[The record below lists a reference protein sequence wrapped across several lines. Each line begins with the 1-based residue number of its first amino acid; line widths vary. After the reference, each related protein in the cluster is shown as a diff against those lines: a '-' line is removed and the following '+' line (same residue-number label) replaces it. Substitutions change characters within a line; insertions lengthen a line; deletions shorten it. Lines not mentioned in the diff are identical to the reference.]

1 MHLTPEP
8 VFEAPTHSDNSL
20 QIPAISLVCPDL
32 QYSFPVYSYLL
43 ILLMVF
49 CRNVLILVN
58 VNIFFSFIVFHFG
71 VLCKEDFSMLGFQ
84 IFLVYFSR
92 TSVVSCLHLMVQ
104 CVLILIIKCEI
115 QIKGPTCVCINI
127 QLFPHNLLEMLSIL
141 YSRKLPQPH
150 TSVYS

>member
-1 MHLTPEP
+1 MTGEDAAFQSSGIWLTNLIMIRRRSDDLKWHFP
-8 VFEAPTHSDNSL
+8 HSGCMEDWK
-20 QIPAISLVCPDL
+20 IGET
-32 QYSFPVYSYLL
+32 SFL
-43 ILLMVF
+43 
-49 CRNVLILVN
+49 
-58 VNIFFSFIVFHFG
+58 FFITKSFAYNT
-71 VLCKEDFSMLGFQ
+71 LRQKA

-115 QIKGPTCVCINI
+115 QIKRPTCVCINI

>member
-1 MHLTPEP
+1 
-8 VFEAPTHSDNSL
+8 
-20 QIPAISLVCPDL
+20 
-32 QYSFPVYSYLL
+32 
-43 ILLMVF
+43 MVF

-115 QIKGPTCVCINI
+115 
-127 QLFPHNLLEMLSIL
+127 
-141 YSRKLPQPH
+141 
-150 TSVYS
+150 